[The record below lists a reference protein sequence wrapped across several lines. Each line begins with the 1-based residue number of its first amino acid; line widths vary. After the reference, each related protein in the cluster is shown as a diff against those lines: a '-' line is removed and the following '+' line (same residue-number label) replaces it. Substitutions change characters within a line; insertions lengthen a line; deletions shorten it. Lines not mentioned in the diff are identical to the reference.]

1 MASSK
6 KTTYVDM
13 NQFMDLAIQFEVESA
28 EFYARMRKTATE
40 ESVRKL
46 LATLEAQENDHAR
59 TLKEYEAPKD
69 GNIILQFAPELS
81 LSMPVP
87 KENPD
92 FGEMLSVAIER
103 ERASAEIYR
112 RVSERTLG
120 AFKDLLEGL
129 AVFEQEHERKLKRL
143 QGPRTG

>member
-112 RVSERTLG
+112 RVSERRLG

-129 AVFEQEHERKLKRL
+129 AVVEQEHERKLKRL